1 MSKAYYYFMETRP
14 NFLLL
19 TVACVS
25 VGVGTALLCG
35 GKNINGWYLVVAV
48 FGAVVAHAA
57 VDILNNYQDYI
68 SGLDNKT
75 TRTPF
80 SGGSGNLPAKLL
92 PPRGV
97 LIFGIITLLVTVGI
111 GLYFLYV
118 RGMGLLLVGVP
129 GVALI
134 VFYTQYITRMPWLCL
149 FAPGIGFGPC
159 MVLGIHYVLT
169 GSYSWTALVASV
181 VPLLLVSNLL
191 LLNQF
196 PDAGPDKEVG
206 RCHLPILFGLQK
218 SARIYCAIMFA
229 SYVWI
234 VLAVVLKL
242 LPVAALVALL
252 VAPLAWVTGVRVLVN
267 AEDIP
272 ALVPVLG
279 MNVAVTLATPVL
291 LALGLGLPAILV

>member
-1 MSKAYYYFMETRP
+1 MSKAFYYFMETRP

-25 VGVGTALLCG
+25 VGFGTALLCE
-35 GKNINGWYLVVAV
+35 GKNISGWFLALAL
-48 FGAVVAHAA
+48 FGALAAHAA
-57 VDILNNYQDYI
+57 VDILNNYSDYT
-68 SGLDNKT
+68 SGLDCKT

-92 PPRGV
+92 PPKGV

-118 RGMGLLLVGVP
+118 RGLGLLLVGVP

-134 VFYTQYITRMPWLCL
+134 IFYTQYITRRPWMCL
-149 FAPGIGFGPC
+149 FAPGLGFGPC

-169 GSYSWTALVASV
+169 GSYSWVALVASV

-206 RCHLPILFGLQK
+206 RCHLPILFGLKK
-218 SARIYCAIMFA
+218 SAEIYCVILLAC
-229 SYVWI
+229 YLWI
-234 VLAVVLKL
+234 VISVALKFLPATALA
-242 LPVAALVALL
+242 ALL
-252 VAPLAWVTGVRVLVN
+252 VAPLAWMTGVRVLEN

-279 MNVAVTLATPVL
+279 MNVAVTLITPVL
-291 LALGLGLPAILV
+291 LAVGLGLPVLLV